1 MYSPALSQIIPYLT
15 LVDMGPDPL
24 HSCHSLRVR
33 SSPSRPLSVAAVN
46 TTKATSTYLPPLS
59 QSPPSKAPPT
69 HSSKTGAISSPR
81 LSFIEIAWL
90 LIAAVECSG
99 SRYNQNH
106 LTSTYLHPSFP
117 HLTPYKTPPT
127 HSSKTKIEANH
138 RSWHLERVL
147 SIAGFVCSRSTH
159 HQNHLTSIIS
169 PTHIFLI
176 LPHTRL
182 YPHLLFKEKGQ
193 SHLHSLPWH

>member
-1 MYSPALSQIIPYLT
+1 MSLHSFCPLQAVYSPRATFMYSPALSQIIPYLT

-59 QSPPSKAPPT
+59 QSPPYKAPPT
-69 HSSKTGAISSPR
+69 HSSKSGAISSPR

-90 LIAAVECSG
+90 PIAAVECSG

-117 HLTPYKTPPT
+117 HLTPYKAPPT
-127 HSSKTKIEANH
+127 FSTFYPIQDSTLICSSKKKARAISTPCPGIESA
-138 RSWHLERVL
+138 
-147 SIAGFVCSRSTH
+147 
-159 HQNHLTSIIS
+159 
-169 PTHIFLI
+169 
-176 LPHTRL
+176 
-182 YPHLLFKEKGQ
+182 
-193 SHLHSLPWH
+193 

>member
-15 LVDMGPDPL
+15 LVNMGPDPL

-59 QSPPSKAPPT
+59 QSPPYKAPST
-69 HSSKTGAISSPR
+69 HSSKSGATSSPR

-90 LIAAVECSG
+90 SIAA
-99 SRYNQNH
+99 
-106 LTSTYLHPSFP
+106 
-117 HLTPYKTPPT
+117 
-127 HSSKTKIEANH
+127 
-138 RSWHLERVL
+138 
-147 SIAGFVCSRSTH
+147 FVCSRSRH

-169 PTHIFLI
+169 PHPSFPHFTPYKT
-176 LPHTRL
+176 LPSPDLQRKR
-182 YPHLLFKEKGQ
+182 PEPSPLLA
-193 SHLHSLPWH
+193 LALRVRDCRV